1 MHSSRPCIV
10 SRYETIPLI
19 GISEDCLG
27 NPFTALS
34 WTTPYRQD
42 YSEDHTKPVQHKAN
56 PITEMARSS
65 TSPFPTPSQPPSR
78 RSTRLR
84 TPVNLNTNSISQD
97 SRHSFSTS
105 NDHNPGSDVQ
115 SCASSVLVKLAALNY
130 RKLANG
136 NNLRSV
142 LLQKKPL
149 SNKNQKHGNGIKE
162 HRRLATMNL
171 I

>member
-1 MHSSRPCIV
+1 
-10 SRYETIPLI
+10 
-19 GISEDCLG
+19 
-27 NPFTALS
+27 
-34 WTTPYRQD
+34 
-42 YSEDHTKPVQHKAN
+42 
-56 PITEMARSS
+56 MARSS

-84 TPVNLNTNSISQD
+84 TPAVTFNL
-97 SRHSFSTS
+97 
-105 NDHNPGSDVQ
+105 
-115 SCASSVLVKLAALNY
+115 VLQVFFVKLAALNY